1 MFNKIQI
8 NNKNYDMSSPTS
20 DEYKKLMIESFG
32 DKYIEKV
39 TLNVSLDSH
48 SVDGYFIELKTNI
61 TNPFKVE
68 VYDEKENLVYNTELS
83 SGMYSKLNRNYYTK
97 WKTKLF
103 VDDLTFEHEFDLENS
118 RVFIVFESSSLGDTI
133 AWMPYC
139 EEFRK
144 KHNCHVIVSSFINSM
159 FEDQYPKIEF
169 VEPGEVVF
177 NLKALYRLGWF
188 YTSEGV
194 YDNNKHPFDFKKI
207 PLQKTATDI
216 LGLDYEE
223 VRPLLK
229 LPDTPK
235 KKKVGIGF
243 HSTSQSKYWNNPDGW
258 QAVVDYLNNLGYEC
272 MIYSKESDG
281 YMNNHYPKGVTIF
294 KGGNL
299 QEVINDLSECEFFIG
314 LSSGLSWLAWACK
327 LPVILISGF
336 TEKWLETTLNTYR
349 VINEKVCNGCF
360 NSYRFDAGDWNW
372 CPLHKNT
379 DRMFECSK
387 QISSEMV
394 IKEINKIMGNPI
406 NDEVYS
412 LSDDSITIVLSHAD
426 NEWRKHLLR
435 ECIENLD
442 GEIILSSNYPVDT
455 NIQEMCDWVLFTK
468 NNPLLFKE
476 EYKEHNVTYNYW
488 FIDSKGNK
496 VYEPM
501 EYEHGYAVYTLL
513 QNGLKLAKE
522 LGKNKIHV
530 VNYDYSINKKTILYN
545 DIKLDEYDCVF
556 YSYDD
561 NTYEFD
567 SFCSGFLS
575 GRIDSLN
582 SFYQKFKSKKEYYAN
597 NNLNVLSEKNLCDFY
612 TESKLKIFVDKLSS
626 LKKDNLINR
635 EGVLMFSGS
644 GEFINT

>member
-1 MFNKIQI
+1 MNKINI
-8 NNKNYDMSSPTS
+8 NGENYNMSSPTS

-243 HSTSQSKYWNNPDGW
+243 HSTAQSKYWNNPDGW

-314 LSSGLSWLAWACK
+314 LGSGLSWLAWACK
-327 LPVILISGF
+327 LPVVLISGF
-336 TEKWLETTLNTYR
+336 SEKWAETTLDTYR
-349 VINEKVCNGCF
+349 VINESVCHGCF
-360 NSYRFDAGDWNW
+360 NSDRFDGGDWNW

-379 DRMFECSK
+379 DRMFECTK
-387 QISSEMV
+387 EITADMV
-394 IKEINKIMGNPI
+394 INQIQ
-406 NDEVYS
+406 
-412 LSDDSITIVLSHAD
+412 
-426 NEWRKHLLR
+426 HLL
-435 ECIENLD
+435 
-442 GEIILSSNYPVDT
+442 
-455 NIQEMCDWVLFTK
+455 
-468 NNPLLFKE
+468 
-476 EYKEHNVTYNYW
+476 
-488 FIDSKGNK
+488 
-496 VYEPM
+496 
-501 EYEHGYAVYTLL
+501 
-513 QNGLKLAKE
+513 
-522 LGKNKIHV
+522 
-530 VNYDYSINKKTILYN
+530 
-545 DIKLDEYDCVF
+545 
-556 YSYDD
+556 
-561 NTYEFD
+561 
-567 SFCSGFLS
+567 
-575 GRIDSLN
+575 
-582 SFYQKFKSKKEYYAN
+582 
-597 NNLNVLSEKNLCDFY
+597 
-612 TESKLKIFVDKLSS
+612 
-626 LKKDNLINR
+626 
-635 EGVLMFSGS
+635 
-644 GEFINT
+644 